1 MGIAIRSATLA
12 DSEPLARLMTELG
25 YPTSSRQMEQRLTSI
40 LGDVSYRTF
49 VACDGDAIVGVVGTR
64 IGPMYEIDEPY
75 GQIMA
80 LVVSGTHRRQGV
92 GVRLVE
98 AAESHFIER
107 GAAVSIVTSANRRA
121 DAHAFYERHG
131 YTFDGRRYKKA
142 LAPATSEA
150 T

>member
-40 LGDVSYRTF
+40 FGDGGYRTF
-49 VACDGDAIVGVVGTR
+49 VACDGDAIVGIAGTR
-64 IGPMYEIDEPY
+64 IGPLYELDDPY

-92 GVRLVE
+92 GVRLVQ
-98 AAESHFIER
+98 AAESYFLER
-107 GAAVSIVTSANRRA
+107 GAIVAIVTSANRRA
-121 DAHAFYERHG
+121 DAHAFYERRG
-131 YTFDGRRYKKA
+131 YAFDGRRYKKA
-142 LAPATSEA
+142 LAPATNEI